1 MNVWFMY
8 DNHLFAKYRGEAESG
23 PLRDWIAAKFS
34 EDKCGSVF
42 ARDARDHSIGR
53 GLHSVYEDGEH
64 RVRPADVD
72 RFIAEIEEHMN
83 WEARG

>member
-1 MNVWFMY
+1 MTIWFMY

-23 PLRDWIAAKFS
+23 PLRDWIAAKFA

-42 ARDARDHSIGR
+42 ARDARDNTVGHLYT
-53 GLHSVYEDGEH
+53 LHSDGWALL
-64 RVRPADVD
+64 PSDVD
-72 RFIAEIEEHMN
+72 TFLATVEEHAN